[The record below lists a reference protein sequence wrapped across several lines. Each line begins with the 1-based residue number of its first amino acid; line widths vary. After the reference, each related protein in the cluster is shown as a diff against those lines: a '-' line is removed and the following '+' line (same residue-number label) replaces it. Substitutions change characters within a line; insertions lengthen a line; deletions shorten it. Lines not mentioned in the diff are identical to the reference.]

1 MFDLHSR
8 WLLLSTF
15 TFMSIY
21 RFSPLTFAGFFFS
34 TTSVTN
40 HKHWSCICDQQTGP
54 RGTSGPWTQ
63 LAKSEIVHGCTAG
76 DSTAPAPPHRVGS
89 VPVRRHAGSRAHR
102 ADDYS
107 QRHKARV
114 ARLTPLLL
122 LRSCR
127 NRAHT
132 PIPLVNKMSLRPPPP
147 SLLLRRVLLLPLHP
161 TGIPAFLCMSPLP
174 GVFVLI
180 LSISISDVGIR
191 GVPACRGGGGD
202 ITVPRWEVDGGCQE
216 AELLLAN
223 TVVCVCRVGIYEE
236 PVWTWHS

>member
-1 MFDLHSR
+1 MFDLYSR
-8 WLLLSTF
+8 WLMRLSF
-15 TFMSIY
+15 IFMSIY

-54 RGTSGPWTQ
+54 GGTSGPWTQ

-89 VPVRRHAGSRAHR
+89 VRRHAGSRAHR

-174 GVFVLI
+174 GVFVLL

-191 GVPACRGGGGD
+191 GVPACHGGGG
-202 ITVPRWEVDGGCQE
+202 GGRRCPPMRGWWRLSGGR
-216 AELLLAN
+216 AI
-223 TVVCVCRVGIYEE
+223 VVCVCRVGIYEE